1 MKSKFLYIAL
11 GAVALFTASCSEE
24 ELATAGIETS
34 QGVLRATVEQT
45 PGTRVGFGTPNATT
59 EVAAFYWSEDDKIG
73 TTSITSI
80 NGKSVESTTFSTLM
94 TLTAG
99 AGAANGVFSGAL
111 SGSLGNYALYP
122 YSEENKEVNKIES
135 GTLTYVFPAS
145 YTYTKLDA
153 DFYEETNSGKLQSYN
168 AAMLGKISGGN
179 VNFKHLGGVFC
190 IQVPNPGT
198 SGKLVLTANQKING
212 TFTATVSDANP
223 QLQTAATDVEAEKS
237 VTINYT
243 NSEASQTTGVFY
255 IPVPVGTYDVTISV
269 YDGDNKLINSG
280 GESNVSIA
288 RADLYGIRL
297 GDVQNITTEKA
308 FRRAIL
314 GTAPTIYVTGD
325 IDVTSEKVYVPRE
338 VTINVAEG
346 VTITAKACNGDGNI
360 FINGGKLTLTGSG
373 KISGKHLP
381 IEVGLNSTLNIDGV
395 TIEATTVEDSKST
408 AIYVNR
414 NSTVNLK
421 SGLVKSALTGI
432 YSYSTVNVSGGK
444 VDAVG
449 YAIQNRGGTLEM
461 SGGEIVQNTHGNSKY
476 KAIYINGGTF
486 TCTGGKVDAQ
496 ESAVYAEE
504 NVATINISGGEFY
517 GRCQVGNEHYVYT
530 INLVKSAGSTST
542 LNISGDTYVQ
552 GTYGCINVKAGDT
565 TIDGGTFVVVD
576 SSCSY
581 YALYG
586 ENTVNSV
593 TVNGGNF
600 YATKVGRDVYD
611 VTGGKM
617 TFNGGNFKNNT
628 YYPDLVITPSSGY
641 KLVEKTQTIGELVYN
656 YSIVK
661 VTDATE

>member
-1 MKSKFLYIAL
+1 
-11 GAVALFTASCSEE
+11 
-24 ELATAGIETS
+24 
-34 QGVLRATVEQT
+34 
-45 PGTRVGFGTPNATT
+45 
-59 EVAAFYWSEDDKIG
+59 
-73 TTSITSI
+73 
-80 NGKSVESTTFSTLM
+80 
-94 TLTAG
+94 
-99 AGAANGVFSGAL
+99 
-111 SGSLGNYALYP
+111 
-122 YSEENKEVNKIES
+122 
-135 GTLTYVFPAS
+135 
-145 YTYTKLDA
+145 
-153 DFYEETNSGKLQSYN
+153 
-168 AAMLGKISGGN
+168 

-212 TFTATVSDANP
+212 TFTATVSDATK
-223 QLQTAATDVEAEKS
+223 LETATTDNDDEKS

-243 NSEASQTTGVFY
+243 NSEASQATGVFY

-314 GTAPTIYVTGD
+314 GTAPTIYVTGN
-325 IDVTSEKVYVPRE
+325 IDVTSTTVYVPRE

-346 VTITAKACNGDGNI
+346 VTITAKAYNGDGNI

-414 NSTVNLK
+414 NSTVNLE

-432 YSYSTVNVSGGK
+432 YNNYATVNVSGGK
-444 VDAVG
+444 VEAVG
-449 YAIQNRGGTLEM
+449 YAIQNIGGTLEM
-461 SGGEIVQNTHGNSKY
+461 SGGEIVQNTHELSKY
-476 KAIYINGGTF
+476 KAIYINDGTF
-486 TCTGGKVDAQ
+486 TCTGGIVDAQ
-496 ESAVYAEE
+496 ESAVYAEG
-504 NVATINISGGEFY
+504 VATIDISGGKFY
-517 GRCQVGNEHYVYT
+517 GHCQVGNQHYVYT
-530 INLVKSAGSTST
+530 INLSSSAKAGST
-542 LNISGDTYVQ
+542 LKISGDTYVE
-552 GTYGCINVKAGDT
+552 GTYGCLNLKAGST
-565 TIDGGTFVVVD
+565 TINGGTFVVVD

-586 ENTVNSV
+586 ENTVQSV

-641 KLVEKTQTIGELVYN
+641 KLVENTQTIGELVYN

-661 VTDATE
+661 DTDATE

>member
-45 PGTRVGFGTPNATT
+45 PGTRVGFGTPDATT
-59 EVAAFYWSEDDKIG
+59 KVAAFYWSEGDQIG
-73 TTSITSI
+73 TTSISSSKET
-80 NGKSVESTTFSTLM
+80 TTFSTLM

-99 AGAANGVFSGAL
+99 AGDANGVFSGTL

-122 YSEENKEVNKIES
+122 YSEENKDANKIES

-153 DFYEETNSGKLQSYN
+153 DFYETNNSGKLQSYN

-212 TFTATVSDANP
+212 TFTATVSDATK
-223 QLQTAATDVEAEKS
+223 LETATTDNDDEKS

-243 NSEASQTTGVFY
+243 NSEASQATGVFY

-314 GTAPTIYVTGD
+314 GTAPTIYVTGN
-325 IDVTSEKVYVPRE
+325 IDVTSTTVYVPRE

-346 VTITAKACNGDGNI
+346 VTITAKAYNGDGNI

-414 NSTVNLK
+414 NSTVNLE

-432 YSYSTVNVSGGK
+432 YNNYATVNVSGGK
-444 VDAVG
+444 VEAVG
-449 YAIQNRGGTLEM
+449 YAIQNIGGTLEM
-461 SGGEIVQNTHGNSKY
+461 SGGEIVQNTHELSKY
-476 KAIYINGGTF
+476 
-486 TCTGGKVDAQ
+486 
-496 ESAVYAEE
+496 
-504 NVATINISGGEFY
+504 
-517 GRCQVGNEHYVYT
+517 
-530 INLVKSAGSTST
+530 
-542 LNISGDTYVQ
+542 
-552 GTYGCINVKAGDT
+552 
-565 TIDGGTFVVVD
+565 
-576 SSCSY
+576 
-581 YALYG
+581 
-586 ENTVNSV
+586 NT
-593 TVNGGNF
+593 
-600 YATKVGRDVYD
+600 
-611 VTGGKM
+611 
-617 TFNGGNFKNNT
+617 
-628 YYPDLVITPSSGY
+628 
-641 KLVEKTQTIGELVYN
+641 
-656 YSIVK
+656 
-661 VTDATE
+661 